1 MKRRYSL
8 KRNKEFRY
16 VYRTGKSVACRSL
29 VIVYRKNSTGLLHVG
44 FSVGKKIGGS
54 VTRNLIKR
62 RLRSAFDTLL
72 PEVNPNYNMIVIA
85 RRPILE
91 TAYAEIC
98 ESFNYMLK
106 KAGLL
111 TTEQNNKIADYKGD

>member
-16 VYRTGKSVACRSL
+16 VYKTGKSVACRSL
-29 VIVYRKNSTGLLHVG
+29 VIVYRKNNTGLLHVG
-44 FSVGKKIGGS
+44 FSVGKRIGGS

-62 RLRSAFDTLL
+62 RLRSAFDTILL
-72 PEVNPNYNMIVIA
+72 RVNPNYSMIVIA
-85 RRPILE
+85 RRPVLE
-91 TAYAEIC
+91 ATYAEIC
-98 ESFNYMLK
+98 ESFNYMLN

-111 TTEQNNKIADYKGD
+111 LSEQNNKIADDKGD